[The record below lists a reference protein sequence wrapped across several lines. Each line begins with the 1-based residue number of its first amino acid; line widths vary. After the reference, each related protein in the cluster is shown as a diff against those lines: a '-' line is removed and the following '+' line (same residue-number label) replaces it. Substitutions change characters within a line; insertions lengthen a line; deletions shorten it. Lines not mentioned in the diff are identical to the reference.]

1 MINVSQP
8 DDYAL
13 ADPRLTELSSIAG
26 GLGREI
32 VDVAGALD
40 QVEESASNQIDV
52 LRGVREAASEVTRGN
67 EAVRSALGD
76 VRASTSEALAAVQ
89 TSSDVIRSAGSETR
103 AVAQWVRA
111 LVERMRSIEE
121 LLGAVEQNNRDIASI
136 ASQVNILAINA
147 KIEAARAGD
156 AGRGFAVVAEAIN
169 ELSRK
174 TARAAEGIEGSVTQL
189 SDWIGELADES
200 AEVGSQADRVLGGA
214 EETDAALT
222 RVSRLVGQSDAST
235 LSMQEATRVVEVGV
249 SAFGPAF
256 DRIETAAKTTA
267 EEIATSRMRAHAL
280 IDASEK
286 IVVGTILLGGSN
298 TDSVYIER
306 VRADAGAISEVFEAG
321 LASGEIS
328 ARDLFSEEYTPI
340 PGSDPAQVSAPFT
353 KFTDR
358 VLPKIQEAALEL
370 DQVIFCAAVDRNGY
384 LPTHNR
390 KFSQRQGPDPVWNA
404 ANCRNRRIFND
415 RVGLKAGRSKEP
427 FLLQVYRRDM
437 GGGVFKMMK
446 DVSAPIVVNGR
457 HWGGLRLAYGF
468 AS

>member
-1 MINVSQP
+1 MINVS
-8 DDYAL
+8 DLNDYTL
-13 ADPRLTELSSIAG
+13 ADPRLTELSRIAG

-32 VDVAGALD
+32 VDVAGVLD
-40 QVEESASNQIDV
+40 QVEASATNQMES
-52 LRGVREAASEVTRGN
+52 LRGVREAAAEVTRGN
-67 EAVRSALGD
+67 DAVRAALSEA
-76 VRASTSEALAAVQ
+76 RSSTSEALEAVQ
-89 TSSDVIRSAGSETR
+89 GSSEMIRSAGDETR
-103 AVAQWVRA
+103 AVATWVRA

-189 SDWIGELADES
+189 SGWIGELAAES
-200 AEVGSQADRVLGGA
+200 ADVGGQADRVLDGA
-214 EETDAALT
+214 EETDAALS
-222 RVSRLVGQSDAST
+222 RVSGLVSQSDSST
-235 LSMQEATRVVEVGV
+235 RSMVEATQVVESAVC
-249 SAFGPAF
+249 AFGPAF
-256 DRIETAAKTTA
+256 DRIGAAAEETAS
-267 EEIATSRMRAHAL
+267 EIAASRKRAHAL
-280 IDASEK
+280 IDASER
-286 IVVGTILLGGSN
+286 IVVSTVLLGGSSI
-298 TDSVYIER
+298 DSEYIER
-306 VRADAGAISEVFEAG
+306 VRADAATVSQHFEAA

-328 ARDLFSEEYTPI
+328 KSDLFSDRYVPI
-340 PGSDPAQVSAPFT
+340 PGSNPEQVAAPFT
-353 KFTDR
+353 EFTDR
-358 VLPKIQEAALEL
+358 VLPRIQESALEL
-370 DQVIFCAAVDRNGY
+370 DEVIFCAAVDRNGY

-390 KFSQRQGPDPVWNA
+390 KFSQPQGADPVWNA

-437 GGGVFKMMK
+437 GGGVFRMMK
-446 DVSAPIVVNGR
+446 DVSAPIIVNGR

-468 AS
+468 RS